1 MSESNTTRNMAS
13 ILPNLYYEDYGVQ
26 SSLITQRTI
35 SLDECQDSSCCS
47 SVHTTTSRYEPN
59 KDINQVNRY
68 QLQDKENHK
77 NTIAGSM
84 LQYEQ
89 LIMDLEI
96 VVDTYEGS
104 FLFEGALVL
113 YLPFQTS
120 LHLQ

>member
-1 MSESNTTRNMAS
+1 MSRQ
-13 ILPNLYYEDYGVQ
+13 LF
-26 SSLITQRTI
+26 
-35 SLDECQDSSCCS
+35 S

-89 LIMDLEI
+89 LIVI
-96 VVDTYEGS
+96 GR
-104 FLFEGALVL
+104 VL
-113 YLPFQTS
+113 T
-120 LHLQ
+120 

>member
-1 MSESNTTRNMAS
+1 MKKS
-13 ILPNLYYEDYGVQ
+13 IILSG
-26 SSLITQRTI
+26 TGRTI

-89 LIMDLEI
+89 LIVI
-96 VVDTYEGS
+96 GR
-104 FLFEGALVL
+104 VL
-113 YLPFQTS
+113 T
-120 LHLQ
+120 

>member
-1 MSESNTTRNMAS
+1 MKNK
-13 ILPNLYYEDYGVQ
+13 
-26 SSLITQRTI
+26 

-77 NTIAGSM
+77 NTIAG
-84 LQYEQ
+84 
-89 LIMDLEI
+89 I
-96 VVDTYEGS
+96 VDTYEGS

-113 YLPFQTS
+113 YPPFQTS